1 MMINISAHRPSNR
14 VSTASHM
21 IYILHAVSIRVACW
35 IRKEPPQYQIRME
48 THTVKNTTLVNY
60 FFAKKHY
67 QERTNSLIKEI
78 KITKEYE
85 T

>member
-1 MMINISAHRPSNR
+1 
-14 VSTASHM
+14 
-21 IYILHAVSIRVACW
+21 
-35 IRKEPPQYQIRME
+35 ME